1 MKELRPVQVIL
12 LGFLITIFAGS
23 ILLTLPIATQSGQAT
38 PYIDALFT
46 ATTSV
51 CVTGLIVETTMT
63 HHIACTD
70 RRTWC
75 HYDHNRN
82 VFYASKE
89 DHSWK

>member
-46 ATTSV
+46 ATTSE
-51 CVTGLIVETTMT
+51 GNRSVEKIYSRLVVYM
-63 HHIACTD
+63 
-70 RRTWC
+70 
-75 HYDHNRN
+75 
-82 VFYASKE
+82 
-89 DHSWK
+89 